1 MSSTDSKTA
10 KIQAHFKNL
19 ASIAPVLNT
28 ASDELTKA
36 IRGLDQAL
44 KKLNIGLSVWV
55 TFAERTEDPGDGQ
68 YNLEQIGYTKL
79 NGEWGL
85 ALRHIWGHER
95 YDAHNEDG
103 PWLFSD
109 APRDMRLR
117 STDKIPE
124 VIESLGN
131 EAVKTTKAMQRKSLE
146 VRELAGAIEQISTSA
161 QPTIPK
167 ALSEA
172 ALKTLRAGGL
182 ANTLT
187 PFKEG
192 SK

>member
-19 ASIAPVLNT
+19 TSIAPVLNA

-55 TFAERTEDPGDGQ
+55 TFAVRHEDSGDDE
-68 YNLEQIGYTKL
+68 YDLEQIGYTKL

-85 ALRHIWGHER
+85 GLRRIWGNER
-95 YDAHNEDG
+95 FDTQYQDG

-117 STDKIPE
+117 STDKIPD
-124 VIESLGN
+124 VIEELGK
-131 EAVKTTKAMQRKSLE
+131 EAVKTTKAMQQKSLE
-146 VRELAGAIEQISTSA
+146 VRELAGAIEQISTST
-161 QPTIPK
+161 QPIISK

-182 ANTLT
+182 IDTLT
-187 PFKEG
+187 PYKEG